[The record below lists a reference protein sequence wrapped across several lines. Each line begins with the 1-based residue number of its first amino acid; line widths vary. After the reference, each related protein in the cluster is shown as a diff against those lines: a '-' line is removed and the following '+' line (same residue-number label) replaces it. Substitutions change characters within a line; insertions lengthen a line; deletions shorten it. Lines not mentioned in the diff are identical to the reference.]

1 MVKLGSEPIRDQIW
15 EAISA
20 DCALP
25 SLGQVSLR
33 LSELVE
39 DPEPVMQQLVRVFL
53 SGLPGARCPSSRP
66 RMSWPQVYG
75 LKVAFRSGRVCL
87 SAADRTVFRSSV
99 SFRSTTSSP
108 QTGFLLKYQPKRS

>member
-53 SGLPGARCPSSRP
+53 SGLLRRNSRQLDINRQRWHFGRAAGARDFSAQTRQGFPDRRGRMTETIICRSESIRP
-66 RMSWPQVYG
+66 IGSI
-75 LKVAFRSGRVCL
+75 
-87 SAADRTVFRSSV
+87 
-99 SFRSTTSSP
+99 
-108 QTGFLLKYQPKRS
+108 